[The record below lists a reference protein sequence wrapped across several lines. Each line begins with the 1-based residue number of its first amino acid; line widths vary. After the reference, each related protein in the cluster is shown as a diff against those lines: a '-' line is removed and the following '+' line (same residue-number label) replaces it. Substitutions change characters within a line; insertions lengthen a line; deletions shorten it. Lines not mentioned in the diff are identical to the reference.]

1 MNPTRLKSF
10 IFIIVLI
17 AATGAAMTYSAGA
30 GKTWLSGLFMPAAHT
45 FRMETAPVSLSGHLV
60 QSKVLQ
66 GSSGNVNLALTL
78 AATEGLGSNATVERN
93 VDMVIV
99 LDRSGSMNGRKISD
113 ARQAVSN
120 LISRLTAKD
129 RFALI
134 TYSDGVQ
141 LVSNLKP
148 VNSDHRQQLA
158 TLIAGVTANGS
169 TNLGAGLQAG
179 IDVLLSGAEIGN
191 ARKLVLISDGLANK
205 GITDSTRLGAIAGLA
220 VEKEFAVS
228 TVGVGN
234 DFNEQLMTT
243 IADRGAGN
251 YYYLENPMAFSEVF
265 QKEFFYAQATIASNV
280 SIWFPLTEGLSLT
293 DAAGYPIT
301 RQKDH
306 AVIYPGDL
314 RSGQIRKL
322 FLTLKVPTDSTANF
336 EIGNIKVRYRFD
348 GQTLETVLAEPFK
361 IACVENKKEVQASID
376 KTSWAEKVIQEDYNR
391 LKQEVAADIKAGKKQ
406 TALKRIQRYYREQ
419 ESINASVGSAEVSQN
434 LDRDLKDLRE
444 RVEDTF
450 KGAPSAVSRKQKSS
464 SKALQYEGYKG
475 RR

>member
-1 MNPTRLKSF
+1 MNPTRLKSLVL
-10 IFIIVLI
+10 IIVLI
-17 AATGAAMTYSAGA
+17 AVTGAALAYSTGT
-30 GKTWLSGLFMPAAHT
+30 GKTWLSALLNPSAQHSGTHPS
-45 FRMETAPVSLSGHLV
+45 PVSLGGHLV

-66 GSSGNVNLALTL
+66 GSSGRFNLALTL
-78 AATEGLGSNATVERN
+78 AAIESPDSNSAVERN

-99 LDRSGSMNGRKISD
+99 LDRSGSMKGQKIND
-113 ARQAVSN
+113 ARKAVSN
-120 LISRLTAKD
+120 LLSRLTAKD

-141 LVSNLKP
+141 FTSSLKP
-148 VNSDHRQQLA
+148 VTAAHRQHLA
-158 TLIAGVTANGS
+158 TLIAAVRAGGG

-179 IDVLLSGAEIGN
+179 IDTMQYGKEMGN

-205 GITDSTRLGAIAGLA
+205 GITDASRLGAMAGIA

-265 QKEFFYAQATIASNV
+265 QKEFFYTRSTLASNV
-280 SIWFPLTEGLSLT
+280 SILFPLDNGISLI

-301 RQKDH
+301 RQDDY
-306 AVIYPGDL
+306 AVFYPGDL
-314 RSGQIRKL
+314 RSGQTRQL
-322 FLTLKVPTDSTANF
+322 FLTLQVPTESTASF
-336 EIGNIKVRYRFD
+336 DIASVKVRYRFN
-348 GQTLETVLAEPFK
+348 GRSLETVLTEPLT

-376 KTSWAEKVIQEDYNR
+376 KASWAEKVIQEDYNR

-406 TALKRIQRYYREQ
+406 TAFKRIHRYYREQ
-419 ESINASVGSAEVSQN
+419 ESINAAVGSAEVRQN
-434 LDRDLKDLRE
+434 LDRDLKDLQQQ
-444 RVEDTF
+444 VEDTF
-450 KGAPSAVSRKQKSS
+450 TGEPSAVSRKQKTR

>member
-1 MNPTRLKSF
+1 MNPTRLKSLVF
-10 IFIIVLI
+10 ILVMI
-17 AATGAAMTYSAGA
+17 AVTGAALAYSTGA
-30 GKTWLSGLFMPAAHT
+30 GKTWLSGLLTSKTSQHLMASS
-45 FRMETAPVSLSGHLV
+45 PVSLAGHLV
-60 QSKVLQ
+60 QDKILQ
-66 GSSGNVNLALTL
+66 GSSGRISLALTL
-78 AATEGLGSNATVERN
+78 AAIESPDSNSVVERN

-99 LDRSGSMNGRKISD
+99 LDRSGSMKGQKIND

-120 LISRLTAKD
+120 LLSRLTAKD

-141 LVSNLKP
+141 FVSSLKP
-148 VNSDHRQQLA
+148 VTSEHRQQLA
-158 TLIAGVTANGS
+158 TLIAGIREGGG

-179 IDVLLSGAEIGN
+179 INVLQNGKEIGN

-205 GITDSTRLGAIAGLA
+205 GITDAARLGAMAGIA

-265 QKEFFYAQATIASNV
+265 QKEFIYTQATVATNV
-280 SIWFPLTEGLSLT
+280 SIWFPLGNGISLT

-301 RQKDH
+301 RQNDY
-306 AVIYPGDL
+306 AVFHPGDL
-314 RSGQIRKL
+314 RSGQTRQL
-322 FLTLKVPTDSTANF
+322 FLTLQVPTESTANF
-336 EIGNIKVRYRFD
+336 DIAPVKVRYRFN
-348 GQTLETVLAEPFK
+348 GQSLETVLSEPLT

-376 KTSWAEKVIQEDYNR
+376 KASWAEKVIQEDYNR
-391 LKQEVAADIKAGKKQ
+391 LKQEVAVDIKAGKKQ
-406 TALKRIQRYYREQ
+406 NALKRIHRYYREQ
-419 ESINASVGSAEVSQN
+419 DSINATVGSAEVRQN
-434 LDRDLKDLRE
+434 LDRDLKELQQ

-450 KGAPSAVSRKQKSS
+450 TGEPSAVSRKQKAS
-464 SKALQYEGYKG
+464 SKALQYEGYRG